1 MIKQLFG
8 SAFDSLREHPVFLAQ
23 VFEFHPPSETRNLSR
38 KNWMLFQAMHLKNS
52 DFILTVLN
60 RLLREP
66 LKTTETS
73 AIGYDL

>member
-1 MIKQLFG
+1 
-8 SAFDSLREHPVFLAQ
+8 
-23 VFEFHPPSETRNLSR
+23 
-38 KNWMLFQAMHLKNS
+38 MLFQAMHLKNS